1 MLVNGRFKR
10 DVCFPRILRV
20 DGSVGCR
27 KRSVISICLT
37 PSAICALLI
46 VCFFSSIWL
55 KMLSCPGGNLRPA
68 YQSPLV
74 YGDLA
79 ALIRWMSSGEDVTSV
94 FGPMRATDPVKQFQP
109 HV

>member
-1 MLVNGRFKR
+1 MLVNGSFRG
-10 DVCFPRILRV
+10 DVCFTRIQRV

-27 KRSVISICLT
+27 KRSVISVCLT
-37 PSAICALLI
+37 PSAICAFLI

-109 HV
+109 HI